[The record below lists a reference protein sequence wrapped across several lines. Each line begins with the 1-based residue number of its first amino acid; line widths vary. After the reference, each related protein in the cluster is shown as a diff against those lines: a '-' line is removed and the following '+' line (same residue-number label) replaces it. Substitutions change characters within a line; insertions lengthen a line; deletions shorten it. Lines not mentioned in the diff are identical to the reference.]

1 VGFGKRSVED
11 LVITTVLSQPLGDVL
26 ERSYRGKRV
35 LVTGHNGF
43 VGSWL
48 SYWLAQSGADVVGFA
63 LTPEKGGMADCLGL
77 DQLVTSLEIDI
88 RDQSI
93 LAASVRSYE
102 PEIVF
107 HLAAQAL
114 VLPSFEDPIGTLA
127 TNVMGTAHLLE
138 AVRHQPS
145 VRACVVVTSDKCYA
159 TAEQAHEESDPFGG
173 DDLYSAS
180 KAGAEIV
187 VHAFRSSFLINS
199 PLSIATAR
207 AGNIIGGGDWASH
220 RIVPDCV
227 RAILAGEPVRLR
239 QPMSVRPWQ
248 HVLDAVAG
256 YLRLGDALLV
266 DGAAVAEGWNFGPFS
281 EATVTVAEV
290 VKMFIKS
297 WRSLG
302 GDAKDPILEAGAAVP
317 ERAFLALVSEK
328 ARARLGW
335 APLLDLPSTIA
346 WTAEWYRSAQSQAD
360 TARITSS
367 QISQYLAIDAEGRL
381 ASTEPDLK
389 SSKGSSPTSPTL
401 RA

>member
-1 VGFGKRSVED
+1 M
-11 LVITTVLSQPLGDVL
+11 
-26 ERSYRGKRV
+26 

-77 DQLVTSLEIDI
+77 DQSVTSLEIDI

-93 LAASVRSYE
+93 LAVSVRSYE

-335 APLLDLPSTIA
+335 APLLDLPPTIA

-381 ASTEPDLK
+381 ASKGPDLK

>member
-1 VGFGKRSVED
+1 VED
-11 LVITTVLSQPLGDVL
+11 LVITTVPRQPIGDVL

-63 LTPEKGGMADCLGL
+63 LIPEKGGMADCLGL
-77 DQLVTSLEIDI
+77 DQYVTSLEIDI

-93 LAASVRSYE
+93 VTEAVRGYG

-159 TAEQAHEESDPFGG
+159 IAEHAHEESDAFGG

-180 KAGAEIV
+180 KASAEIV
-187 VHAFRSSFLINS
+187 VQAFRSSFLANS
-199 PLSIATAR
+199 ALSIATAR
-207 AGNIIGGGDWASH
+207 AGNIVGGGDWASY

-239 QPMSVRPWQ
+239 HPMSVRPWQ

-266 DGAAVAEGWNFGPFS
+266 DGATFAEGWNFGPFP
-281 EATVTVAEV
+281 EAVVTVAEV
-290 VKMFIKS
+290 AEMLIKS

-317 ERAFLALVSEK
+317 ERAYLALVSEK
-328 ARARLGW
+328 ARVRLGW
-335 APLLDLPSTIA
+335 APLLDLPSTIG
-346 WTAEWYRSAQSQAD
+346 WTAEWYRSALSQAD

-381 ASTEPDLK
+381 ASAEPDLQ
-389 SSKGSSPTSPTL
+389 SSRGSSPTSRTS